1 MNTLC
6 ILFLS
11 LNLTVNS
18 PATGQP
24 EKQDTPAAVADTL
37 SANPDFK
44 TCNPAEFRKLLKENK
59 AIQLVDV
66 RTPQEYKKKHIRK
79 AVNIDVK
86 ADGFTERA
94 DSLLDKSRPVAV
106 YCKGGVRSRK
116 AAAQLLE
123 KGFKVYNLEK
133 GYNNWRSRKK

>member
-18 PATGQP
+18 PATEQP
-24 EKQDTPAAVADTL
+24 VKQDTPAAVADTL

-44 TCNPAEFRKLLKENK
+44 TCDPSEFRKLLKENK

-86 ADGFTERA
+86 ADGFAERA

-133 GYNNWRSRKK
+133 GYDNWRSRKK